1 MGILI
6 LEDSILFFVFLFL
19 ALIYFYKTAKKNK
32 FNIYTVL
39 IFLIYII
46 CSYSSYNIMV
56 KPIHDFNIAI
66 PRTAIYHFK
75 VAGPLAPIDVIFL
88 LIFSFVCFKKI
99 ITRSMFTYQI
109 VKSTSI
115 ITKYI
120 TLQALLLGV
129 VSTMGFISYIQS
141 GGQGEINDQ
150 IIYCRG
156 IIYFL
161 VLIFLFQ
168 KACENLKDFDF
179 YKLFTIFC
187 IIDVLNLISGF
198 ISSLIFHD
206 YVWERYGMKITIID
220 QDKATTYFVL
230 YALLLTSLLF
240 TKPLKYKL
248 IYICSALIGL
258 VMFSNMYKFI
268 FLLAFIYVVYEFFV
282 NAFRGKIA
290 VVKMSFLTVGLVA
303 ALSAVL
309 MLSNSKAMN
318 TRSSQFGDYWEY
330 TGSKFPAVAIGIG
343 YGGKYYSPSDT
354 DDQGEI
360 KEIDVENGTANY
372 RKSVQTP
379 LLTQIKNGG
388 LIGFG
393 ITIVFALFA
402 GLYMTRMNMS
412 LPVNVIYNAICFN
425 IMWIMCGTSVV
436 LQPTPMIIVT
446 FAKLLLLFYLIRE
459 KVKKDSLTLM

>member
-1 MGILI
+1 MGVLI
-6 LEDSILFFVFLFL
+6 LEDSIVFFAFLIAAF
-19 ALIYFYKTAKKNK
+19 IYILRVAKKNK
-32 FNIYTVL
+32 FNIYTIL
-39 IFLIYII
+39 IFSIYII

-75 VAGPLAPIDVIFL
+75 VAGPFAPIDVIFL
-88 LIFSFVCFKKI
+88 FIFAFVCLKKVM
-99 ITRSMFTYQI
+99 TKSLFNYQ
-109 VKSTSI
+109 VMKSTSV

-120 TLQALLLGV
+120 TLQGVLLGFI
-129 VSTMGFISYIQS
+129 STMGFISYIQS
-141 GGQGEINDQ
+141 GGQGEVNDQ
-150 IIYCRG
+150 VIYCRG
-156 IIYFL
+156 VIYFF
-161 VLIFLFQ
+161 VSMFLFQ

-187 IIDVLNLISGF
+187 VIDVLNLFSGF

-220 QDKATTYFVL
+220 QDKATTYFII
-230 YALLLTSLLF
+230 YTLLLTSLLF
-240 TKPLKYKL
+240 TKPLKHKM
-248 IYICSALIGL
+248 IYFCSGLIGL

-268 FLLAFIYVVYEFFV
+268 FLLAFIYVIYEFFI

-290 VVKMSFLTVGLVA
+290 VVKMSLLTLGLVA
-303 ALSAVL
+303 AVSAVM

-330 TGSKFPAVAIGIG
+330 TGSKFPAIVLGIG

-379 LLTQIKNGG
+379 FLTQIKNSG
-388 LIGFG
+388 LVGFG
-393 ITIVFALFA
+393 ITLIFAVFA
-402 GLYMTRMNMS
+402 GLYMARINIS
-412 LPVNVIYNAICFN
+412 LPVNILYNAICFN
-425 IMWIMCGTSVV
+425 IMWIMSSTSVV

-446 FAKLLLLFYLIRE
+446 FIKLLLLFYLMRE
-459 KVKKDSLTLM
+459 KLKRDSLANA

>member
-1 MGILI
+1 MGVLI
-6 LEDSILFFVFLFL
+6 LEDSIVFFIFLFL
-19 ALIYFYKTAKKNK
+19 ALIYLYKTAKKNK

-39 IFLIYII
+39 IFFIYIV

-75 VAGPLAPIDVIFL
+75 VAGPLAPIDVVFL
-88 LIFSFVCFKKI
+88 LIFAFVCLKKI
-99 ITRSMFTYQI
+99 MTRSIFTYQ
-109 VKSTSI
+109 VAKSTSV

-120 TLQALLLGV
+120 TLQALLLGII
-129 VSTMGFISYIQS
+129 STIGFIAYIQS
-141 GGQGEINDQ
+141 GGQGEVNDQ
-150 IIYCRG
+150 VIYCRG

-168 KACENLKDFDF
+168 KSCENLKDFDF

-187 IIDVLNLISGF
+187 VIDVLNLFSGF

-220 QDKATTYFVL
+220 QDKATTYFIV

-240 TKPLKYKL
+240 TRPLKYKL
-248 IYICSALIGL
+248 IYICSMLIGL

-268 FLLAFIYVVYEFFV
+268 FLLAFLYVIYEFFI
-282 NAFRGKIA
+282 NALRGKIA
-290 VVKMSFLTVGLVA
+290 VVKMSLLTIGLVSVI
-303 ALSAVL
+303 SAVL

-330 TGSKFPAVAIGIG
+330 TGSKFPALAVGIG

-379 LLTQIKNGG
+379 FLTQIKNSG
-388 LIGFG
+388 LIGFS
-393 ITIVFALFA
+393 IAIAFALFA
-402 GLYMTRMNMS
+402 AFYITRVNVS
-412 LPVNVIYNAICFN
+412 LPVNVLYNAICFN

-446 FAKLLLLFYLIRE
+446 FTKLLLLFYLIRE
-459 KVKKDSLTLM
+459 KIKKDSLVDK